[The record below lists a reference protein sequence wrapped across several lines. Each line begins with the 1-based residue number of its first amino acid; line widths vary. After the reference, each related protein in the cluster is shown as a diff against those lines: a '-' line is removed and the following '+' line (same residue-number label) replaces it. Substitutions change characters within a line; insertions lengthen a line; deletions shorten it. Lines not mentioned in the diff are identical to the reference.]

1 LQFVQKRCVKLR
13 IGNTWTAI
21 KKLESENGARNVEIC
36 VNPDG
41 KLFRFYENAWIEVGE
56 EELLFHPE
64 GGYWTCP
71 PVTTPVSKSA
81 KTRLVAISH
90 GLLTTVLEAL
100 N

>member
-1 LQFVQKRCVKLR
+1 M
-13 IGNTWTAI
+13 NTWTAI
-21 KKLESENGARNVEIC
+21 KKLESENGALNVEIC

-71 PVTTPVSKSA
+71 KMSGYYASIKECEDAARSDIA
-81 KTRLVAISH
+81 WLADNRS
-90 GLLTTVLEAL
+90 
-100 N
+100 